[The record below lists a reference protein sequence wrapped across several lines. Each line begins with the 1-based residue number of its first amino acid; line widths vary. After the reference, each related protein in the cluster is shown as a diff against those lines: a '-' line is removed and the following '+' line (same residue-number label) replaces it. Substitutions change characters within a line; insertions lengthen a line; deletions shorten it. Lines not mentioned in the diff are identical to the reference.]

1 MKKYLRLIIEI
12 VLGLLLVGA
21 GAFGYMNF
29 AGKKHISHELTEVA
43 ESLDEAKEELAKTSE
58 ELREAEAKVKE
69 LSAKA
74 RELEAVKAAFANGV
88 LLGDVEGIYKGL
100 KTGLS
105 AERQLSL
112 GAIRLLTNGA
122 KDPETV
128 SAFNKALE
136 MADWSSR
143 LNAVCAAQN
152 ALVAAGEKITVL
164 ADCAPGKADEKHA
177 KDSHGGAPHWDYEG
191 EMGPENWGKEFPT
204 CAAGK
209 KQSPLNI
216 VGPFEKSKDNLEVS
230 YKPGPLRMLNNG
242 HTIQVNIPPGS
253 STKINGEVYDL
264 LQFHFHR
271 PSEEK
276 IDGKPMA
283 MVAHF
288 VHKSKAGKLA
298 VIGVLLKEGKD
309 NEAINVLWDNA
320 PAKEGPEVKLDKISF
335 DPGKLIPA
343 ALTHYAYEG
352 SLTTPPCSEGVN
364 FYILKTPVDI
374 SKAQVAKFPFKMN
387 ARPVQPLNGRK
398 ISAN

>member
-1 MKKYLRLIIEI
+1 MKKYLRLFLEI
-12 VLGLLLVGA
+12 VLGLLLVAA

-29 AGKKHISHELTEVA
+29 SGKKHISHELTEVV

-58 ELREAEAKVKE
+58 ELQEAEAKVKE

-88 LLGDVEGIYKGL
+88 LLGDIESIYKGL

-112 GAIRLLTNGA
+112 GAVRLLTNGP

-164 ADCAPGKADEKHA
+164 ADCAPGKGDEKHG
-177 KDSHGGAPHWDYEG
+177 KGGAPHWGYEG

-204 CAAGK
+204 CANGK

-216 VGPFEKSKDNLEVS
+216 VGPFEKSKDSLEVS
-230 YKPGPLRMLNNG
+230 YKSGPLRMLNNG

-253 STKINGEVYDL
+253 TAKINGEVFDL

-276 IDGKPMA
+276 VDGKPMA

-309 NEAINVLWDNA
+309 NDAINVLWDNA

-335 DPGKLIPA
+335 DPGKLIPS
-343 ALTHYAYEG
+343 ALAHYAYEG
-352 SLTTPPCSEGVN
+352 SLTTPPCTEGVN

-374 SKAQVAKFPFKMN
+374 SKAQVTKFPFKMN

-398 ISAN
+398 IGAN

>member
-1 MKKYLRLIIEI
+1 MKKYLRLMIEI

-29 AGKKHISHELTEVA
+29 AGKKHISHELTEVV
-43 ESLDEAKEELAKTSE
+43 ESLEEAKEELAKTSE
-58 ELREAEAKVKE
+58 ELHEAEAKVKE

-164 ADCAPGKADEKHA
+164 ADCAPGKGDDKHA
-177 KDSHGGAPHWDYEG
+177 KGGHGGAPHWDYEG

-209 KQSPLNI
+209 KTI
-216 VGPFEKSKDNLEVS
+216 AFEHR
-230 YKPGPLRMLNNG
+230 GPL
-242 HTIQVNIPPGS
+242 
-253 STKINGEVYDL
+253 
-264 LQFHFHR
+264 
-271 PSEEK
+271 
-276 IDGKPMA
+276 
-283 MVAHF
+283 
-288 VHKSKAGKLA
+288 
-298 VIGVLLKEGKD
+298 
-309 NEAINVLWDNA
+309 
-320 PAKEGPEVKLDKISF
+320 
-335 DPGKLIPA
+335 
-343 ALTHYAYEG
+343 
-352 SLTTPPCSEGVN
+352 
-364 FYILKTPVDI
+364 
-374 SKAQVAKFPFKMN
+374 
-387 ARPVQPLNGRK
+387 
-398 ISAN
+398 

>member
-1 MKKYLRLIIEI
+1 MKKYLRVIIEI
-12 VLGLLLVGA
+12 LLGLLLVGA

-29 AGKKHISHELTEVA
+29 AGKKHISHELTEVV

-58 ELREAEAKVKE
+58 ELHEAEAKVKE

-74 RELEAVKAAFANGV
+74 RELEAVKAAFSNGV

-164 ADCAPGKADEKHA
+164 ADCAPAKGEDKHA
-177 KDSHGGAPHWDYEG
+177 KGGHGGAPHWDYEG

-320 PAKEGPEVKLDKISF
+320 PGKEGPEVKLDKITF
-335 DPGKLIPA
+335 DPGKLIPS
-343 ALTHYAYEG
+343 ALAHYAYEG

-398 ISAN
+398 IGAN

>member
-1 MKKYLRLIIEI
+1 MKKYLRLMIEM

-29 AGKKHISHELTEVA
+29 AGKKSISNELTEVV
-43 ESLDEAKEELAKTSE
+43 ESLEEAKEELAKTSE
-58 ELREAEAKVKE
+58 ELNEAQAKVKE

-164 ADCAPGKADEKHA
+164 ADCAAGKGDEKQA
-177 KDSHGGAPHWDYEG
+177 KGGHGGTPHWDYEG

-204 CAAGK
+204 CANGK

-309 NEAINVLWDNA
+309 NEAINVLWDNI

-387 ARPVQPLNGRK
+387 ARPVQALNGRK

>member
-1 MKKYLRLIIEI
+1 MKKYLRVIIEI
-12 VLGLLLVGA
+12 LLGLLLVGA

-29 AGKKHISHELTEVA
+29 AGKKHISHELTEVV

-58 ELREAEAKVKE
+58 ELHEAEAKVKE

-74 RELEAVKAAFANGV
+74 RELEAVKAAFSNGV

-164 ADCAPGKADEKHA
+164 ADCAPAKGEDKHA
-177 KDSHGGAPHWDYEG
+177 KGGHGGAPHWDYEG

-320 PAKEGPEVKLDKISF
+320 PGKVGPEVKLDKITF
-335 DPGKLIPA
+335 DPGKLIPS
-343 ALTHYAYEG
+343 ALAHYAYEG

-398 ISAN
+398 IGAN

>member
-1 MKKYLRLIIEI
+1 MKKYLRLFLEI
-12 VLGLLLVGA
+12 VLGLLLVAA

-29 AGKKHISHELTEVA
+29 SGKKHISHELTEVV

-58 ELREAEAKVKE
+58 ELNEAEAKVKE

-88 LLGDVEGIYKGL
+88 LLGDIESIYKGL

-112 GAIRLLTNGA
+112 GAVRLLTNGP

-164 ADCAPGKADEKHA
+164 ADCAPGKGDEKHS
-177 KDSHGGAPHWDYEG
+177 KGGAPHWGYEG

-204 CAAGK
+204 CANGK

-216 VGPFEKSKDNLEVS
+216 VGPFEKSKDSLEVS
-230 YKPGPLRMLNNG
+230 YKSGPLGNANA
-242 HTIQVNIPPGS
+242 S
-253 STKINGEVYDL
+253 
-264 LQFHFHR
+264 
-271 PSEEK
+271 
-276 IDGKPMA
+276 
-283 MVAHF
+283 
-288 VHKSKAGKLA
+288 
-298 VIGVLLKEGKD
+298 
-309 NEAINVLWDNA
+309 AI
-320 PAKEGPEVKLDKISF
+320 
-335 DPGKLIPA
+335 
-343 ALTHYAYEG
+343 
-352 SLTTPPCSEGVN
+352 
-364 FYILKTPVDI
+364 
-374 SKAQVAKFPFKMN
+374 
-387 ARPVQPLNGRK
+387 
-398 ISAN
+398 

>member
-1 MKKYLRLIIEI
+1 MKKYLRLFLEI
-12 VLGLLLVGA
+12 VLGLLLVAA

-29 AGKKHISHELTEVA
+29 SGKKHISHELTEVV

-58 ELREAEAKVKE
+58 ELQEAETKVKE

-88 LLGDVEGIYKGL
+88 LLGDIESIYKGL

-112 GAIRLLTNGA
+112 GAVRLLTNGP

-152 ALVAAGEKITVL
+152 ALVAAGEKFTVL
-164 ADCAPGKADEKHA
+164 ADCAPGKGDEKHS
-177 KDSHGGAPHWDYEG
+177 KGGAPHWGYEG

-204 CAAGK
+204 CANGK

-216 VGPFEKSKDNLEVS
+216 VGPFEKSKDSLEVS
-230 YKPGPLRMLNNG
+230 YKSGPLRMLNNG

-253 STKINGEVYDL
+253 TAKINGEVFDL

-276 IDGKPMA
+276 VDGKPMA

-309 NEAINVLWDNA
+309 NDAINVLWDNA

-335 DPGKLIPA
+335 DPGKLIPS
-343 ALTHYAYEG
+343 ALAHYAYEG
-352 SLTTPPCSEGVN
+352 SLTTPPCTEGVN

-398 ISAN
+398 IGAN